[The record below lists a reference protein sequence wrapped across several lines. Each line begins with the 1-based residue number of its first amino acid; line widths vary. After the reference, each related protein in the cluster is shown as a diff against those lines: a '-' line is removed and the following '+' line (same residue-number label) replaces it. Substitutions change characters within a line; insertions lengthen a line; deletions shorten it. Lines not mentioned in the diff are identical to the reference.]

1 MALAISHGISHC
13 IQLSPTAYTA
23 CCLGMPWRQS
33 CFDSSTGHSPA
44 AQRQLEARR
53 TFHDDF
59 CWGTHLAG
67 PTSHHISPHFNIS
80 SIFVNLSSTPHPCSS
95 GDPGWPW
102 MTLHPSTPAIP
113 ASLSPSSQSSPC
125 GCSGCRSHRGCAAEQ
140 MWRRRQSPFSRR
152 QAVKPMER
160 SRRFTWSW
168 GTRVSPMSHVSPM
181 GHPSVN
187 DIQ

>member
-160 SRRFTWSW
+160 SRRFHL
-168 GTRVSPMSHVSPM
+168 VL
-181 GHPSVN
+181 GHPCLARVPCLTHGSP
-187 DIQ
+187 IGQ